1 MKLRKPPLQED
12 IAELPDAPATAR
24 RGEHHC
30 PSPSGREAPGVPP
43 SQGLG
48 VRGRAAA
55 WHVGWT
61 LGTGPGIDLD
71 LTSSS
76 AVPSCVT
83 LGKLLNISEL

>member
-1 MKLRKPPLQED
+1 M
-12 IAELPDAPATAR
+12 
-24 RGEHHC
+24 
-30 PSPSGREAPGVPP
+30 PP

-48 VRGRAAA
+48 VQGRAAA